1 MAKLVEQIK
10 VTFRLPA
17 LLVRRAKHYAVDH
30 DMDLQDVV
38 RQALETFLKGG
49 RT

>member
-17 LLVRRAKHYAVDH
+17 PLVKRAKHFAVDH
-30 DMDLQDVV
+30 NMDLQDVV
-38 RQALETFLKGG
+38 GQALAAFLKGG
-49 RT
+49 AA

>member
-1 MAKLVEQIK
+1 MTNPVEQVK

-17 LLVRRAKHYAVDH
+17 PLVKRAKHYVVDH

-38 RQALETFLKGG
+38 AQALETFV
-49 RT
+49 T

>member
-1 MAKLVEQIK
+1 MAKPVEQIK

-17 LLVRRAKHYAVDH
+17 PLVKRAKHFAVDH

-38 RQALETFLKGG
+38 AQALEAFLKGG
-49 RT
+49 RA